1 MYSPTFIPAA
11 RSVRTTRKHGAAA
24 EKIGFQVKK
33 ASSSPVATISP
44 PPGADHQFY
53 SPSAGSYQNL
63 YPSVLP
69 PASIIIPHSAAPSTT
84 PPTGSSSNNNP
95 HINPSVVVIVVILS
109 VVFILSGF
117 LHLLAR
123 CLGRRLP
130 ASPPRHSPLVS
141 ALHGQLQ
148 HLFHL
153 HDAGVEQAFI
163 DTLPVF
169 SYGSIRGLKDSA
181 DCAVCLTE
189 FAEDDRLRLLPK
201 CKHAFHLECID
212 TWLLSN
218 STCPLCRRSLLPDP
232 TGAAGQSS
240 SQQNELEDASES
252 MHHSNRFIGLTLE
265 EQMMRDSRRN
275 ISLHGSI
282 HGSYQNSFRI
292 CEVEEVD
299 DDESEDEIQVE
310 VETPSPLVPT
320 IRVVDANG
328 SQRILKVELGKVSGK
343 VKADSRKLTSA
354 RRGGRSYSMGSYEY
368 VVDPS
373 NLELM
378 IAPTPY
384 PGRPQDW
391 APSKPTHRSAL
402 SDSIPELA
410 SAGGT
415 PANDDL
421 FWASRG
427 LYTPQTLSRVR
438 ELLTPSPGSNAF
450 FSPAFPD
457 YQYFA
462 DRGDRWIDINIERDS
477 EMVDDE
483 DEDED
488 EDGDEEDEDIE
499 QQPDFD
505 HSGNL
510 ERLRLSNHNNNI
522 AASTLQDSMLDK
534 ENDFKQRSSSLSRLP
549 EGVKVSVSYR
559 RSLSETAGMEQ
570 AAAATCKDA
579 AALNHGGGGTYYN
592 SSEHTNSVKQ
602 AAGSSFSRRF
612 SINWLMGRDKRMV
625 FSAASPS
632 NSSSDAATA
641 TATAAITSTHH
652 MDAAADMRA
661 IPV

>member
-24 EKIGFQVKK
+24 EKIGFQVK
-33 ASSSPVATISP
+33 ASSSFPVGTSPVASAVPISP
-44 PPGADHQFY
+44 PPGDHQLY

-69 PASIIIPHSAAPSTT
+69 PASIIIPHSAAPTTT
-84 PPTGSSSNNNP
+84 PSGSSSSSNNNP

-232 TGAAGQSS
+232 TGAGAGQSS
-240 SQQNELEDASES
+240 SQNELDASES
-252 MHHSNRFIGLTLE
+252 MHSNRFIGLTLE

-343 VKADSRKLTSA
+343 VKADSRKLTGA

-378 IAPTPY
+378 IAPTPF

-483 DEDED
+483 DDLQEDEDDD

-499 QQPDFD
+499 QQQDHD

-510 ERLRLSNHNNNI
+510 ERLRSNNNNI
-522 AASTLQDSMLDK
+522 AASTLQDSVLDK

-579 AALNHGGGGTYYN
+579 AHHGGNYN
-592 SSEHTNSVKQ
+592 SSELTNSVKQ
-602 AAGSSFSRRF
+602 AGSSFSRRF

-632 NSSSDAATA
+632 NSSDAATA
-641 TATAAITSTHH
+641 TAAASTYQ
-652 MDAAADMRA
+652 MDAADMRA